1 MVHPQNRG
9 REHQVVLTSHP
20 TAGRCCAQRIG
31 QNKQQTLGST
41 LHLPSTEHGASR
53 VPPHKIKWSTIKNRK
68 IRGRDG
74 RESVAITRRHSAIE
88 QSHVSRPKTLF
99 FSKHIGPHCKASG
112 HRASAATTTT
122 STARCQTARRFPS
135 HPRSST
141 NQPIIATANTI
152 VATTKPTEQRSPPSV
167 TPSSSTEFSSPS
179 ATDAVPTK
187 LRN

>member
-1 MVHPQNRG
+1 MLCSADRAKQATDTRVDTPSSLYRAWRISGATTQNQM
-9 REHQVVLTSHP
+9 EH
-20 TAGRCCAQRIG
+20 
-31 QNKQQTLGST
+31 NKQ
-41 LHLPSTEHGASR
+41 HR
-53 VPPHKIKWSTIKNRK
+53 KIK
-68 IRGRDG
+68 GRDG

-88 QSHVSRPKTLF
+88 QSHVSRPKTLS

-141 NQPIIATANTI
+141 NQPIIAVTNTI
-152 VATTKPTEQRSPPSV
+152 IVTTKPTEHRSPPSIS
-167 TPSSSTEFSSPS
+167 TAPSTEFSSS
-179 ATDAVPTK
+179 AATTEAVPTK